1 MTDIKIATDYEEI
14 WPKIN
19 LPIPAYLLISLMQAT
34 PDIRSYW
41 ITSGEV
47 SATPFT
53 VQ

>member
-1 MTDIKIATDYEEI
+1 VTDIKIATDYEEI

-41 ITSGEV
+41 IKSGQV
-47 SATPFT
+47 SAAPFT
-53 VQ
+53 VR